1 MNKSRLY
8 SILEKIRRGDSTKE
22 ERDLLIQWYKTAG
35 EADADELFSEVGDI
49 IDSMDLPSL
58 KSLEM
63 QLSGAEIPKVIT
75 IRHRWR
81 RVGVAAAVLVLI
93 FSTIGVYRFFK
104 GSQPS
109 MMVYSTGKGET
120 RHIRLPDG
128 SDVSLNAGSALK
140 VPESFLSGERSV
152 FLEGEAF
159 FSISKNEK
167 LPFSVMSED
176 SVMVKVLGTSFN
188 VSAYRSNLET
198 KVAVLT
204 GKVVISKAG
213 QQFGPFAAGQQLT
226 YNKSTRRYSRTNE
239 DNADAWLK
247 GTVAF
252 RANTLNEVVETLSR
266 IYNKQ
271 IKLKP
276 DVNAELQFTGNFEKE
291 LGIDSILKMIC
302 VLHSLEYVYK
312 DNQIVIGRKQL

>member
-22 ERDLLIQWYKTAG
+22 ERDLLIQWYKAAD
-35 EADADELFSEVGDI
+35 EADADELFGEVGDI

-58 KSLEM
+58 ESLKM
-63 QLSGAEIPKVIT
+63 QLSDAEMPKVIT
-75 IRHRWR
+75 IRNRWR
-81 RVGVAAAVLVLI
+81 RVSIAAAVLVLI
-93 FSTIGVYRFFK
+93 FSTIGIYHFFK
-104 GSQPS
+104 GGRSS

-128 SDVSLNAGSALK
+128 SDVSLNAGSTLK
-140 VPESFLSGERSV
+140 VPESFLSEERSV
-152 FLEGEAF
+152 LLEGEAF

-176 SVMVKVLGTSFN
+176 SVIVKVLGTSFN
-188 VSAYRSNLET
+188 VSAYSSNMET

-204 GKVVISKAG
+204 GKVLISKAD
-213 QQFGPFAAGQQLT
+213 QQFGLFAAGQQLT
-226 YNKSTRRYSRTNE
+226 YNKGSRNFSRTNE

-252 RANTLNEVVETLSR
+252 RGNTVKEVAETLSR

-276 DVNAELQFTGNFEKE
+276 DVNGELQFTGNFEKE

-302 VLHSLEYVYK
+302 ALHSLEYEYK